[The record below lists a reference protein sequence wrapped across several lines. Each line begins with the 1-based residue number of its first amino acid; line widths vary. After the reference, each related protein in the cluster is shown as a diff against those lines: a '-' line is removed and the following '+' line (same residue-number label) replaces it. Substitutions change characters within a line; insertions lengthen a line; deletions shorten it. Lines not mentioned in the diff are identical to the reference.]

1 MGDGWVRGTTLGG
14 AGPMRR
20 RRRSSGAWPTPAPP
34 MPACSPAHACVQR
47 SVVVPARPQESEART
62 PLAWVQG
69 ELCAVILDDQTVRR
83 KRRPSPAA
91 V

>member
-1 MGDGWVRGTTLGG
+1 MFVRGV
-14 AGPMRR
+14 AD
-20 RRRSSGAWPTPAPP
+20 A
-34 MPACSPAHACVQR
+34 SPAHACVQR

-91 V
+91 VIVGASQAPLTSRGCGWCGSRHAWR